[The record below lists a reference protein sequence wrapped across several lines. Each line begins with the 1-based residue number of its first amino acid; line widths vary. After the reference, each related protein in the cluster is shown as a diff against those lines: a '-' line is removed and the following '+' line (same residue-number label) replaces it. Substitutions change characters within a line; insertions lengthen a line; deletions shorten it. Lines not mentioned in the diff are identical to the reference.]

1 MKVESLNDV
10 QLIQRVEQP
19 RVSAGQAA
27 AAATGLDDIAQIF
40 NQEVALNSQ
49 ALNRRAMGVAVPA
62 VEQLARIYD
71 QLGHPAQETMASMA
85 RRVRSQLMH
94 KVSADK
100 LLALTGG
107 DPARAFVVLKHVAAQ
122 AQAEV
127 RVSEEA
133 LAQEAIDRLRVR
145 FKGEIQAGLNIA
157 FALEQAAGNPQE
169 RQAVRSLYYA
179 SVVTRQSLATMMQ
192 SLLGLFGGDRFAD
205 GLNVMRRALADDI
218 AAHSP
223 SVPTAQLRT
232 LLLGLQ
238 SCAQLGGAL
247 ANCQALL
254 QRLST
259 DEDSVSLLQRLLG
272 YTATGV
278 DSGEV
283 LRLAE
288 DLGGE
293 LAAGQLVSLN
303 ALYPVIQRLP
313 QSLWRDS
320 RGRQEALHKFLLVMD
335 EFARVE
341 RGNAHI
347 ASELRGSA

>member
-1 MKVESLNDV
+1 MKVESINDV
-10 QLIQRVEQP
+10 QPLQRVDPP
-19 RVSAGQAA
+19 RVSPEKTA
-27 AAATGLDDIAQIF
+27 AAATGFDEVAQVF
-40 NQEVALNSQ
+40 NQEVALNNQ
-49 ALNRRAMGVAVPA
+49 ALNRRSMGLAVPA
-62 VEQLARIYD
+62 VEQLVRLYD
-71 QLGHPAQETMASMA
+71 QLGHPAQETIASMA
-85 RRVRSQLMH
+85 RRVRSQLAH
-94 KVSADK
+94 NVSADK
-100 LLALTGG
+100 WLALTGG
-107 DPARAFVVLKHVAAQ
+107 DPARAFVVLKYVAAQ
-122 AQAEV
+122 AEARAADV
-127 RVSEEA
+127 A
-133 LAQEAIDRLRVR
+133 LAQEAIDRLQVR
-145 FKGEIQAGLNIA
+145 YRGEIQAGLNIA
-157 FALEQAAGNPQE
+157 AVLEQAAGDPQE
-169 RQAVRSLYYA
+169 RQAVRGLYYA
-179 SVVTRQSLATMMQ
+179 SVVTRQSLTSMMQ

-259 DEDSVSLLQRLLG
+259 DQDSVSLLQRLLG

-293 LAAGQLVSLN
+293 LAIGQLVSLN

-313 QSLWRDS
+313 QTLWRDN

-341 RGNAHI
+341 RGSPRIAGESRGNA
-347 ASELRGSA
+347 

>member
-1 MKVESLNDV
+1 V
-10 QLIQRVEQP
+10 
-19 RVSAGQAA
+19 
-27 AAATGLDDIAQIF
+27 
-40 NQEVALNSQ
+40 
-49 ALNRRAMGVAVPA
+49 
-62 VEQLARIYD
+62 
-71 QLGHPAQETMASMA
+71 
-85 RRVRSQLMH
+85 
-94 KVSADK
+94 
-100 LLALTGG
+100 
-107 DPARAFVVLKHVAAQ
+107 
-122 AQAEV
+122 
-127 RVSEEA
+127 A
-133 LAQEAIDRLRVR
+133 LAQEAIDRLQVR
-145 FKGEIQAGLNIA
+145 YRGEIQAGLNIA
-157 FALEQAAGNPQE
+157 AVLEQAAGDPQE
-169 RQAVRSLYYA
+169 RQAVRGLYYA
-179 SVVTRQSLATMMQ
+179 SVVTRQSLTSMMQ

-259 DEDSVSLLQRLLG
+259 DQDSVSLLQRLLG

-293 LAAGQLVSLN
+293 LASGQLVSLN

-313 QSLWRDS
+313 QTLWRDN

-341 RGNAHI
+341 RGSPRIAGESRGNA
-347 ASELRGSA
+347 